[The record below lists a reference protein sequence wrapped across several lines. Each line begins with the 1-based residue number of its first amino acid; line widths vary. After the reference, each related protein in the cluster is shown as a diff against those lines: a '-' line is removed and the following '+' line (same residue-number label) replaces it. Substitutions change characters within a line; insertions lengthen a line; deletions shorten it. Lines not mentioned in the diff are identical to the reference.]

1 MNSPLDTACKAG
13 MMRAMSHLRDHPFLT
28 APRAH
33 AFAHRGGSAEA
44 EENTM
49 AAFAHAVGLGYS
61 HVELDVH
68 ATRDGVV
75 VIHHDPDLARICGDS
90 RRIADLDWSELRLIR
105 THGGARI
112 PRLEDLFAEFPR
124 LYVNIE
130 AKSQD
135 VVAPLCALIERL
147 GVLERICI
155 GAFDP
160 ARTRAARAA
169 LGPGLLWSPAHVQVA
184 GLWARGWGMPFALE
198 DFGVVQ
204 VPVSWNGITV
214 INRRF
219 VRAAHAAGVAVQ
231 VWTVDSASEMTR
243 LLDLGVD
250 GLMTDRPS
258 LLREVLQA
266 RGAWPSAD
274 EKQQHRSIEEK

>member
-1 MNSPLDTACKAG
+1 MMGAMN
-13 MMRAMSHLRDHPFLT
+13 RFRDHPFLT

-33 AFAHRGGSAEA
+33 AFAHRGGSLEV
-44 EENTM
+44 EENTLP
-49 AAFAHAVGLGYS
+49 AFAHAVGLGYS

-75 VIHHDPDLARICGDS
+75 VIHHDPDLTRICSDP
-90 RRIADLDWSELRLIR
+90 RRIADLDWAELREIR
-105 THGGARI
+105 TNGGAAI
-112 PRLEDLFAEFPR
+112 PRLEELFMSFPS
-124 LYVNIE
+124 LFVNIE
-130 AKSQD
+130 TKSQQ

-155 GAFDP
+155 GSFDP
-160 ARTRAARAA
+160 ERTREARAV

-184 GLWARGWGMPFALE
+184 KLWARSLGLPLGLE
-198 DFGVVQ
+198 NFGVVQ

-219 VRAAHAAGVAVQ
+219 VAAAHAAGVAVQ
-231 VWTVDSASEMTR
+231 VWTVDDAAEMTR

-250 GLMTDRPS
+250 GLMTDRPT
-258 LLREVLQA
+258 LLREVLER
-266 RGAWPSAD
+266 RGAWPSV
-274 EKQQHRSIEEK
+274 QQQQEDRRIEEK